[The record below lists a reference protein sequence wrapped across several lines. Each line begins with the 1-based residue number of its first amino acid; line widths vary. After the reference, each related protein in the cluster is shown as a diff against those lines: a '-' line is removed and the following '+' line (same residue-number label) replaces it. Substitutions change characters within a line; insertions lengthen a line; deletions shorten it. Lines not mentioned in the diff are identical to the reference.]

1 LNPRPMACKA
11 TALATELYP
20 QVRVSRL
27 PFVSKREVEYEERE
41 GQERTGLPGIGRAI
55 RHSALR
61 DFRRAPPFVVALAS
75 ANCRL
80 SLAPFAT

>member
-1 LNPRPMACKA
+1 MNPRPMACKA

-20 QVRVSRL
+20 QVSFSRL
-27 PFVSKREVEYEERE
+27 SAENGERE
-41 GQERTGLPGIGRAI
+41 GQERTGLPGVGQAI

-61 DFRRAPPFVVALAS
+61 DSRRAPPFGVALAGATS
-75 ANCRL
+75 RL